1 MKLSLTTSGLLDPKR
16 LDSWI
21 PEKRRAIRKA
31 VEAGMKSAGREIA
44 QTLQARMQF
53 AFKVRKAGFVRSM
66 RHKLYAGSPAKF
78 PALMIGSRIPWLGI
92 HTRGGTIGGRMLIP
106 LLPEHQRLGRK
117 AFRRVI
123 DGLMRT
129 GNAFFIQKNGKVIL
143 MAEVIKENAAELRRF
158 KRAERRPPALT
169 NRLQALFG
177 QSRRSRS
184 QASAS
189 LTLGPAS
196 TRRRGDATGVDRL
209 RQGRGTGVRQRQITC
224 AHRVGQPACR
234 VLRLRR
240 SIQKQRGKAFE
251 LQAAGRDAG
260 IGSGALTARRAV
272 ARDVGATIGQQDDH
286 RRRSPSADSGS
297 QGHRRIDAA
306 RQRRATS
313 ARQPGQAAFSTHQ

>member
-21 PEKRRAIRKA
+21 PEKRRTIRKA
-31 VEAGMKSAGREIA
+31 VEAGMKSACREIV
-44 QTLQARMQF
+44 QTVQARMQS

-158 KRAERRPPALT
+158 KRAER
-169 NRLQALFG
+169 NRTGAKSIKRG
-177 QSRRSRS
+177 QEIPIAVLVPMVTLRGRLDLPGIVRS
-184 QASAS
+184 QLPK
-189 LTLGPAS
+189 LTS
-196 TRRRGDATGVDRL
+196 
-209 RQGRGTGVRQRQITC
+209 
-224 AHRVGQPACR
+224 
-234 VLRLRR
+234 
-240 SIQKQRGKAFE
+240 SI
-251 LQAAGRDAG
+251 LQQ
-260 IGSGALTARRAV
+260 LTKH
-272 ARDVGATIGQQDDH
+272 GL
-286 RRRSPSADSGS
+286 
-297 QGHRRIDAA
+297 
-306 RQRRATS
+306 
-313 ARQPGQAAFSTHQ
+313 

>member
-31 VEAGMKSAGREIA
+31 VESGMKSAGREIA
-44 QTLQARMQF
+44 QTVQARMQS
-53 AFKVRKAGFVRSM
+53 AFKVRKSGFVRSM

-158 KRAERRPPALT
+158 KRAERDRTGAKSIKRGQEIPIAVLVPMVTLRG
-169 NRLQALFG
+169 RLDLPG
-177 QSRRSRS
+177 IVRS
-184 QASAS
+184 QLPK
-189 LTLGPAS
+189 LTS
-196 TRRRGDATGVDRL
+196 
-209 RQGRGTGVRQRQITC
+209 
-224 AHRVGQPACR
+224 
-234 VLRLRR
+234 
-240 SIQKQRGKAFE
+240 SI
-251 LQAAGRDAG
+251 LQQLKIHG
-260 IGSGALTARRAV
+260 L
-272 ARDVGATIGQQDDH
+272 
-286 RRRSPSADSGS
+286 
-297 QGHRRIDAA
+297 
-306 RQRRATS
+306 
-313 ARQPGQAAFSTHQ
+313 

>member
-44 QTLQARMQF
+44 QTVQARMQS
-53 AFKVRKAGFVRSM
+53 AFKVRKSSFVRSM

-92 HTRGGTIGGRMLIP
+92 HARGGTIGGRMLIP

-143 MAEVIKENAAELRRF
+143 MAEVIKENTSELRRF
-158 KRAERRPPALT
+158 KRAERGRTGAKSIKRGQEIPIAVLVPMVTLRG
-169 NRLQALFG
+169 RLDLPG
-177 QSRRSRS
+177 IVRS
-184 QASAS
+184 QLPKLASS
-189 LTLGPAS
+189 ILQQLTIHGL
-196 TRRRGDATGVDRL
+196 
-209 RQGRGTGVRQRQITC
+209 
-224 AHRVGQPACR
+224 
-234 VLRLRR
+234 
-240 SIQKQRGKAFE
+240 
-251 LQAAGRDAG
+251 
-260 IGSGALTARRAV
+260 
-272 ARDVGATIGQQDDH
+272 
-286 RRRSPSADSGS
+286 
-297 QGHRRIDAA
+297 
-306 RQRRATS
+306 
-313 ARQPGQAAFSTHQ
+313 

>member
-44 QTLQARMQF
+44 QTVQARMQS

-158 KRAERRPPALT
+158 KRAER
-169 NRLQALFG
+169 NRTGAKSIKRG
-177 QSRRSRS
+177 QEIPIAVLVPTVTLRGRLDLPGIVRS
-184 QASAS
+184 QLPKLASS
-189 LTLGPAS
+189 ILHQLTKHGL
-196 TRRRGDATGVDRL
+196 
-209 RQGRGTGVRQRQITC
+209 
-224 AHRVGQPACR
+224 
-234 VLRLRR
+234 
-240 SIQKQRGKAFE
+240 
-251 LQAAGRDAG
+251 
-260 IGSGALTARRAV
+260 
-272 ARDVGATIGQQDDH
+272 
-286 RRRSPSADSGS
+286 
-297 QGHRRIDAA
+297 
-306 RQRRATS
+306 
-313 ARQPGQAAFSTHQ
+313 